1 MTLPI
6 TITIAAAATLIN
18 LWLGIRVSR
27 LRRLHA
33 VSVGDGGNPQVAS
46 RMRAHAN
53 FVEYTPLF
61 LILLG
66 LVEAARGSSTW
77 LWAAAILFILA
88 RLAHPFGM
96 DRAGANPLRVVGTAL
111 TWLVMLGLAIYA
123 LTIPYLD
130 KPKPGPTTYA
140 EAARAST

>member
-1 MTLPI
+1 MITLPI

-27 LRRLHA
+27 LRRLHS
-33 VSVGDGGNPQVAS
+33 VSVGDGGNAQVGA

-66 LVEAARGSSTW
+66 LVEAARGTSTW
-77 LWAAAILFILA
+77 LWAAAILFVVG

-96 DRAGANPLRVVGTAL
+96 DRPGANLLRLVGIAL
-111 TWLVMLGLAIYA
+111 TWLVMLGLAVYA

-130 KPKPGPTTYA
+130 HPKPGPTTYA
-140 EAARAST
+140 QAQS

>member
-1 MTLPI
+1 MITLPI
-6 TITIAAAATLIN
+6 TITMAAAATLIN

-27 LRRLHA
+27 LRRLHH
-33 VSVGDGGNPQVAS
+33 VSIGDNGNPQVAT

-66 LVEAARGSSTW
+66 LVEAARGSPVW
-77 LWAAAILFILA
+77 LWAAAILFVVG

-96 DRAGANPLRVVGTAL
+96 DRPAPNAFRLVGIVL
-111 TWLVMLGLAIYA
+111 TWLVMLGLAAYA
-123 LTIPYLD
+123 LSIPYLD
-130 KPKPGPTTYA
+130 RPHRGPVTYA
-140 EAARAST
+140 QS